1 MGVGFLQYRHNPL
14 AYLCRP
20 SAASVRRSGEM
31 PAVPPTCPL
40 GAPTITRAQSSVGRD
55 GTMTP
60 RKFTAFVLVLVFA
73 LTLVGMFVHS
83 GSKATASSPY
93 QSALS
98 SVGVA
103 SAEAAKK
110 NCANR
115 ACEFASPGY
124 VCLEGSG
131 TKCVF
136 GGGCTTVSCS
146 H

>member
-1 MGVGFLQYRHNPL
+1 MVGK
-14 AYLCRP
+14 
-20 SAASVRRSGEM
+20 
-31 PAVPPTCPL
+31 
-40 GAPTITRAQSSVGRD
+40 D
-55 GTMTP
+55 GDMTS
-60 RKFTAFVLVLVFA
+60 RLKLTAFVLVLAFA
-73 LTLVGMFVHS
+73 MTLVGMFVTTAP
-83 GSKATASSPY
+83 KATATGPY

-103 SAEAAKK
+103 TAEAANKH
-110 NCANR
+110 CANR

-136 GGGCTTVSCS
+136 SGGCTTVSCS

>member
-1 MGVGFLQYRHNPL
+1 MTSRKRLMG
-14 AYLCRP
+14 
-20 SAASVRRSGEM
+20 
-31 PAVPPTCPL
+31 
-40 GAPTITRAQSSVGRD
+40 
-55 GTMTP
+55 
-60 RKFTAFVLVLVFA
+60 FVLVLAFA
-73 LTLVGMFVHS
+73 MTLVGMFVTT
-83 GSKATASSPY
+83 GPKATATGPY

-103 SAEAAKK
+103 TAEAAKHH

-136 GGGCTTVSCS
+136 SGGCQTVSCN
-146 H
+146 

>member
-1 MGVGFLQYRHNPL
+1 M
-14 AYLCRP
+14 
-20 SAASVRRSGEM
+20 ASRVKLM
-31 PAVPPTCPL
+31 
-40 GAPTITRAQSSVGRD
+40 
-55 GTMTP
+55 
-60 RKFTAFVLVLVFA
+60 AFVLVLAFA
-73 LTLVGMFVHS
+73 MTLVGMFVS
-83 GSKATASSPY
+83 AGPKATASSPY

-103 SAEAAKK
+103 TAEAAKK

-124 VCLEGSG
+124 VCLDGGG

-136 GGGCTTVSCS
+136 SGGCTTVSCS